1 MLVTASGHLHRRFYW
16 FLSSAKIFR
25 ACFPFFFLSINKEF
39 GRNEDHGKHGNGMA
53 LWAA

>member
-1 MLVTASGHLHRRFYW
+1 MFSNF
-16 FLSSAKIFR
+16 
-25 ACFPFFFLSINKEF
+25 FFFLSVNKEF